1 MTEPSMPDQ
10 DLDEQEEAL
19 IGYVAGAFPA
29 YRYALKSAR
38 KMVEDYRKAV
48 ELDVARRVKRMLDTL
63 I

>member
-1 MTEPSMPDQ
+1 MDTEPV

-29 YRYALKSAR
+29 SDPYALKSAQ

-48 ELDVARRVKRMLDTL
+48 ELDVARRVKRMLDAL